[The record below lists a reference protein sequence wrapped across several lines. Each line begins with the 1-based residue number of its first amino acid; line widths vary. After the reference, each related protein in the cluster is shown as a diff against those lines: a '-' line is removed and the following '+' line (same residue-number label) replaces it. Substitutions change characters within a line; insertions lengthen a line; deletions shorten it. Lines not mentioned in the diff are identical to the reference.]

1 MAYPNGLSIIICQAM
16 TNTRFISVFVTI
28 LLMIVVLTSGCN
40 NKVEQ
45 NDTLRLATTTST
57 ENSGLLQHILPKFE
71 KQLEVTVEV
80 IAVGTGQAIALGK
93 SGDADILLVHAP
105 DVENQFI
112 AAGHGTNR
120 QNVMYNDFI
129 IVGPKHD
136 PASIQGMSSA
146 AQAMTTI
153 FTANESWASRG
164 DESGTHIKENSLWLA
179 AGIEPLSSDSWYF
192 SLGQGMGATLQYSNE
207 TDSYTLTD
215 RATYLTQLGLLPFL
229 DVMVGG
235 QNISDNLDSNLY
247 NLYSII
253 PVNPSKSVSV
263 NHKLAL
269 QFVDWL
275 ISTETQDNIA
285 SFRVSQLGQPIFYPY
300 VR

>member
-1 MAYPNGLSIIICQAM
+1 MRQVTTS
-16 TNTRFISVFVTI
+16 TRSISVFITS
-28 LLMIVVLTSGCN
+28 LLMIVVLISGCN
-40 NKVEQ
+40 NTAEQ
-45 NDTLRLATTTST
+45 NATLRLATTTST
-57 ENSGLLQHILPKFE
+57 ENSGLLQHILPEFE

-93 SGDADILLVHAP
+93 SGDADVLLVHAP
-105 DVENQFI
+105 DIEDQFI

-153 FTANESWASRG
+153 FTANEPWASRG
-164 DESGTHIKENSLWLA
+164 DESGTHIKEISLWSV
-179 AGIEPLSSDSWYF
+179 AGIQPLASDSWYF
-192 SLGQGMGATLQYSNE
+192 ALGQGMGATLQYSNE

-215 RATYLTQLGLLPFL
+215 RATYLTQLDMLPFL
-229 DVMVGG
+229 DIMVGG
-235 QNISDNLDSNLY
+235 QNISDNPDSNLY

-253 PVNPSKSVSV
+253 PVNPSKSTLV

-269 QFVDWL
+269 QLVDWL
-275 ISTETQDNIA
+275 LSTETQHRIA
-285 SFRVSQLGQPIFYPY
+285 TFGVSQLGQPMFYPF